1 MSPQPEVLGIMIPVG
16 GGDPIPLLKPELMV
30 GRRAICDI
38 RLDFDN
44 VSGKHCMLSM
54 VNGIWYVRDL
64 GSTNGTTVNGS
75 RLNSQDAIMPE
86 DELGLAGHLY
96 TIDYVPT
103 GPEAFINTH
112 QVVDQDVQEGRR
124 RHSLLELAG
133 LDTDEDKPLR
143 SRSRPKKTSAS
154 NEQHTAEEVDF
165 DVDFED
171 SVPEHFKFAPDS
183 KPRNTAP
190 EDDFLKLIE
199 EEFKNSR

>member
-1 MSPQPEVLGIMIPVG
+1 MPAQPEVLGIMMPIG

-44 VSGKHCMLSM
+44 VSGKHCILSM

-64 GSTNGTTVNGS
+64 GSTNGTTVNGT

-96 TIDYVPT
+96 TIDYVPS
-103 GPEAFINTH
+103 GPEAIITTH
-112 QVVDQDVQEGRR
+112 RVVDQDVQEERR

-133 LDTDEDKPLR
+133 FDTDEDKPLR
-143 SRSRPKKTSAS
+143 CGSRPKKAPAL
-154 NEQHTAEEVDF
+154 NERVSAEEADF
-165 DVDFED
+165 DADFED
-171 SVPEHFKFAPDS
+171 TVPKDFKIAPDS
-183 KPRNTAP
+183 KPKNTEP
-190 EDDFLKLIE
+190 DNDFFKLIE
-199 EEFKNSR
+199 QEVKKSR